1 MLAPSPGTVP
11 GDNLIRRERQWAD
24 DSDELSGP
32 NSNMPLP
39 GFQTQVAKYKGELND
54 C

>member
-1 MLAPSPGTVP
+1 MPAPSPGFVP
-11 GDNLIRRERQWAD
+11 GDNLILRERQWAD

-39 GFQTQVAKYKGELND
+39 GIQTQVTKYERELNES
-54 C
+54 